1 MNADMMNAIQS
12 TRLPG
17 TIVKDTDAHTGYPN
31 QSTAV
36 PKGRREHTAWSTR
49 VSRTAA
55 TGKVAIGNAVKN
67 TAVYVRSVPI
77 GAARKRRAGSIVRI
91 TRVRRMRAM
100 ISSLTG
106 AIIVKNTDACS
117 NLNPAGVTWKDPKTT
132 IAKSTRARRQS
143 AKRPGRVVEDT
154 VKNTGARLK
163 QKGIVIAA
171 TYERTDPNTATGIR
185 VRIPNVAHSLTLTE
199 HAAGSTAA

>member
-1 MNADMMNAIQS
+1 M
-12 TRLPG
+12 
-17 TIVKDTDAHTGYPN
+17 
-31 QSTAV
+31 
-36 PKGRREHTAWSTR
+36 
-49 VSRTAA
+49 SRMAA
-55 TGKVAIGNAVKN
+55 TGKVATWSAVKN

-77 GAARKRRAGSIVRI
+77 GAARKGITGGIVRI
-91 TRVRRMRAM
+91 TRARRIHAM

-106 AIIVKNTDACS
+106 AIIVKNTDARS
-117 NLNPAGVTWKDPKTT
+117 NLNLADVTWKDPKTT
-132 IAKSTRARRQS
+132 IVKNTGARRQS
-143 AKRPGRVVEDT
+143 AKRPGREWENT

-185 VRIPNVAHSLTLTE
+185 VRIPNVADSLTLTE